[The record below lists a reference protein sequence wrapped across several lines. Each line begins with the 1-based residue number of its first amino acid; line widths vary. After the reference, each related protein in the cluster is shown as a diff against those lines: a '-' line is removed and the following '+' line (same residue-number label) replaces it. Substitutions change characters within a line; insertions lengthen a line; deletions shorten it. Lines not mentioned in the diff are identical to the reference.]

1 MGNICL
7 SKTLSSVYF
16 ECSLTNASVFQC
28 FLSAYEVIRL
38 KGYTNWAIGLSV
50 AELCETMLKNLYRVH
65 SVSTLVKVRNVG
77 ELDALAQFL
86 LRKKLNSLST
96 VVNKG
101 SFGVL
106 FLNLL

>member
-1 MGNICL
+1 M
-7 SKTLSSVYF
+7 YF

-86 LRKKLNSLST
+86 LRKKLNSLS
-96 VVNKG
+96 
-101 SFGVL
+101 
-106 FLNLL
+106 